1 MPAAPSQPPPE
12 ASDPRDRFG
21 GIERLFGRGAL
32 RHLAAS
38 HVCVI
43 GLGGVGSWT
52 VEALARTGVG
62 ALTLVD
68 LDDVCVTNINRQIPA
83 LDSTIGRAKAAVLAE
98 RVAAI
103 NPACRVDTR
112 IEYFTEVTADRL
124 LGGDRFDWVVDA
136 IDSLAN
142 KCLLVA
148 RCRAAGLPV
157 VCSGG
162 AGGRSDPTQ
171 VRVDDLAF
179 THRDQLL
186 KDVRKR
192 LRQRFGFPRDESA
205 PFGVPAVYSE
215 ERPVYPQRDGSVC
228 PQPQKGDAPAINCES
243 GVGTAAFV
251 TGAFGLA
258 AAAVVVRAI
267 VARAR

>member
-1 MPAAPSQPPPE
+1 MQPASSAPIPD
-12 ASDPRDRFG
+12 AAALRDRFG
-21 GIERLFGRGAL
+21 GLERLFGRGAL
-32 RHLAAS
+32 RQLAAS

-43 GLGGVGSWT
+43 GLGGVGSWA
-52 VEALARTGVG
+52 VEALARSGVG

-68 LDDVCVTNINRQIPA
+68 LDDVCLTNINRQLPA
-83 LDSTIGRAKAAVLAE
+83 LESTIGRPKAAVLAE

-103 NPACRVDTR
+103 NPACRVQARVD
-112 IEYFTEVTADRL
+112 YFTETTAEAL
-124 LGGDRFDWVVDA
+124 LGSGPFDWVVDA
-136 IDSLAN
+136 IDSLGN
-142 KCLLVA
+142 KGLLIA

-157 VCSGG
+157 VCCGG
-162 AGGRSDPTQ
+162 AGGRCDPAQ

-192 LRQRFGFPRDESA
+192 LRQRFGFPREETV
-205 PFGVPAVYSE
+205 PFGVPAVFSQ

-228 PQPQKGDAPAINCES
+228 HQPARGDAAGISCES

-258 AAAVVVRAI
+258 AASVVVRSI
-267 VARAR
+267 VARAH